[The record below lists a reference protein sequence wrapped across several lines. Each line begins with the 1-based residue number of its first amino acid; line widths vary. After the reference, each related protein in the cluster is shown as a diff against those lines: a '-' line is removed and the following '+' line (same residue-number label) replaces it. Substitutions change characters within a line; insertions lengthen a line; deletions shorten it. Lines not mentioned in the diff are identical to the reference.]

1 MNYFEQKCLSYYK
14 EEELNNIIDGM
25 KLRKTTFRINPLKDN
40 GNALKEIEKNNLVVS
55 KVDFYD
61 NAYILLN
68 GNEESLEG
76 LECYQNGQIYL
87 QSLSSMMPPLQMD
100 LLPGHAILDMA
111 AAPGGKTTQ
120 MAALSMNKVS
130 ITACELN
137 KIRCDRLK
145 FNVDTQGASCV
156 YVMNADSRK
165 LDEFFMFD
173 EILLDAP
180 CSGSGTRESNDI
192 GLKGLTKELVDKS
205 LKSQAVMIKEAYK
218 HLKKNGTLVYSTCSI
233 FKCENEEVFLKAL
246 EGKKYEIIPITF
258 NEDRLKLLPSTI
270 DGAVTI
276 MPSEFFEGFFMIKIK
291 KLD

>member
-14 EEELNNIIDGM
+14 EEELNSIIDGM
-25 KLRKTTFRINPLKDN
+25 KLRKTTFRINPLKDK
-40 GNALKEIEKNNLVVS
+40 GNTLKEIEKNNLVVS

-61 NAYILLN
+61 NAYVLLN

-180 CSGSGTRESNDI
+180 CSGSGTREFNDI

-205 LKSQAVMIKEAYK
+205 LKSQEVMIKEAYK

-258 NEDRLKLLPSTI
+258 NEDKLKLLPSTI